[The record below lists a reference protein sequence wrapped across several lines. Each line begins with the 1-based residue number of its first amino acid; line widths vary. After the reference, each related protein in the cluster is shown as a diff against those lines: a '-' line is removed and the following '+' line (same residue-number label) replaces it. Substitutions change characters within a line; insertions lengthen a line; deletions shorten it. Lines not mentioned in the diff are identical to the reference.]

1 MYQELYNSQ
10 LERFKVSFLTAAAR
24 GGRIDEVASLIDL
37 AAGGEDNLDL
47 IKPLQEGIRG
57 QHAEVVSLLLA
68 NGADPR
74 CRDDEGNNSLHLVA
88 KVRVTMRYVIFVS
101 CRVVLIQISLTLKGS
116 FFIQFSKDW

>member
-37 AAGGEDNLDL
+37 AAGGEDSLEIL
-47 IKPLQEGIRG
+47 IKPLQEAIRG
-57 QHAEVVSLLLA
+57 QHSEVVSLLFA

-88 KVRVTMRYVIFVS
+88 KVRTRYAVFTYCCGVM
-101 CRVVLIQISLTLKGS
+101 IQISLAQTIAFVSILE
-116 FFIQFSKDW
+116 DW

>member
-24 GGRIDEVASLIDL
+24 GGRIDEVASLIDF

-47 IKPLQEGIRG
+47 IKPLQEAIRG
-57 QHAEVVSLLLA
+57 QHSEVVSLLFA

-74 CRDDEGNNSLHLVA
+74 CRDDEVNNSLHLVA
-88 KVRVTMRYVIFVS
+88 KVRTRYAVFTSCCGVMIQIFLAQTIAFVS
-101 CRVVLIQISLTLKGS
+101 ILE
-116 FFIQFSKDW
+116 DW

>member
-37 AAGGEDNLDL
+37 AAGGEDSLEIL
-47 IKPLQEGIRG
+47 IKPLQEAIRG
-57 QHAEVVSLLLA
+57 QHSEVVSLLFA

-74 CRDDEGNNSLHLVA
+74 CRDDEVNNSLHLVA
-88 KVRVTMRYVIFVS
+88 KVRTRYAVFTSCCGVMIQIFLAQTIAFVS
-101 CRVVLIQISLTLKGS
+101 ILE
-116 FFIQFSKDW
+116 DW